1 MLKKLL
7 MLLLAAAFVSSYAQ
21 GMKRRPG
28 PQMDGRRP
36 AKHPLFAVLESDH
49 FSPQERA
56 RLKALAA
63 KDMKAFSLEMRK
75 FFMAKRKAEATR
87 ILALRKQILE
97 AKTPEEKNKLTAEL
111 RALLLKRA
119 DSRLAFHKKILDEAE
134 QALQAMQNRCNQL
147 KKEYNIRQKN
157 KNAQVDREL
166 NEILS
171 ANPPKHLEHSANWD
185 PNKPMPPKAP
195 RKHRR

>member
-7 MLLLAAAFVSSYAQ
+7 IMFLAAVFACSYAQ

-28 PQMDGRRP
+28 PPMDGRRS
-36 AKHPLFAVLESDH
+36 AKHPLFVVLESEA
-49 FSPQERA
+49 FPPQERA

-63 KDMKAFSLEMRK
+63 KDMKAFSIEMRK
-75 FFMAKRKAEATR
+75 HFMAKRKAEATR

-97 AKTPEEKNKLTAEL
+97 AETPEKKKSLTAEL
-111 RALLLKRA
+111 RSLLQKRA
-119 DSRLAFHKKILDEAE
+119 EDRLSFHKKVLDESE
-134 QALQAMQNRCNQL
+134 KALLSMQNRCNQL

-166 NEILS
+166 DEILS
-171 ANPPKHLEHSANWD
+171 ANPPKHLERSANWD
-185 PNKPMPPKAP
+185 PDKPMLPKP
-195 RKHRR
+195 SKKYRR